1 MTLNSPCG
9 DEKTTS
15 VLHLIYSLKAKPI
28 SGKGTEKP
36 GFYLLQTSSLEI
48 YKLSSN
54 YQANLLGPGPGNQ
67 NQMKFEKE
75 TQKSPMFRY
84 LAVLTICSTIGLQT
98 WTTLFNNFAVDI
110 AGLDGNHVGVIQ
122 SVREIPGFLALLA
135 VYVIMII
142 REHRL
147 SAISILLLGLG
158 LALTG
163 LLPFYTGLILTTLV
177 MSFGFHYYETTN
189 MSLTLQY
196 FDENTSPWVFGKQR
210 SYAAA
215 SSIAVG
221 LAIYVMAF
229 FLSFA
234 QIYLIIGTLIMAT
247 SIWALTRKPA
257 QTDIVPQ
264 RKKMVLRKKYG
275 LFYFLTFMAGARRQI
290 FIAFSVLLMV
300 QKFQYSVQEVTI
312 LFVIN
317 NLINYYLSP
326 LIGKSI
332 IRFGERKVLSLEYA
346 SLIAIFV
353 AYALTDL
360 KWVVA
365 ILYIL
370 DHIFFNFAI
379 AIRTYFQ
386 KVADPR
392 DIAPSMA
399 VGFTINH
406 IAAVFLP
413 ALGGLLWV
421 VDYRI
426 PFFGGAAM
434 ALISLLAVQAIDR
447 SIRRKKMNK

>member
-1 MTLNSPCG
+1 M
-9 DEKTTS
+9 
-15 VLHLIYSLKAKPI
+15 KP
-28 SGKGTEKP
+28 
-36 GFYLLQTSSLEI
+36 
-48 YKLSSN
+48 
-54 YQANLLGPGPGNQ
+54 
-67 NQMKFEKE
+67 EKE
-75 TQKSPMFRY
+75 IKSKPMFWY

-98 WTTLFNNFAVDI
+98 WQTLFNNFAVDI

-147 SAISILLLGLG
+147 SALSILLLGFG
-158 LALTG
+158 LAITG
-163 LLPFYTGLILTTLV
+163 LLPNFAGLIFTTLV

-196 FDENTSPWVFGKQR
+196 FDIDTSPWVFGKQR

-221 LAIYVMAF
+221 LAIYLLAF

-234 QIYLIIGTLIMAT
+234 QIYLLIGALITAA
-247 SIWALTRKPA
+247 SVWALTRKPA
-257 QTDIVPQ
+257 QKDIVPQ
-264 RKKMVLRKKYG
+264 LKKMVLRKKYG

-300 QKFQYSVQEVTI
+300 QKFQYTVQEVTI

-326 LIGKSI
+326 IIGKSI
-332 IRFGERKVLSLEYA
+332 IRFGERKVLSLEYG
-346 SLIAIFV
+346 SLVVIFL
-353 AYALTDL
+353 AYALTDS

-365 ILYIL
+365 LLYIL

-386 KVADPR
+386 KVGDPR

-413 ALGGLLWV
+413 ALGGILWV

-426 PFFGGAAM
+426 PFFSGAAM
-434 ALISLLAVQAIDR
+434 AFISLLAVQAIDR
-447 SIRRKKMNK
+447 SIRFEKMDS